1 MIIWTIVLLI
11 YYSVYGENQNG
22 RLYKRLI
29 LDGSEW
35 SKLVS
40 KTIPFDVKTKIEC
53 GASCNHHDANC
64 DLFIFKSELQKC
76 YIGVTENGN
85 PNYLTGQTGE
95 GLLYYNTRKFL

>member
-1 MIIWTIVLLI
+1 MI

-40 KTIPFDVKTKIEC
+40 KTIPFDVKTKIEW
-53 GASCNHHDANC
+53 GASCSHHDANC
-64 DLFIFKSELQKC
+64 DLLYS
-76 YIGVTENGN
+76 N
-85 PNYLTGQTGE
+85 PNLKNVT
-95 GLLYYNTRKFL
+95 